1 MPCTLSFSIAAMPP
15 KKKNRN
21 LDDWEK
27 DFAALDEN
35 GDLKEPEEAV
45 SKPGALQGILQQ
57 MVRCSYE

>member
-1 MPCTLSFSIAAMPP
+1 MPCTSPLSTVTMPP

-35 GDLKEPEEAV
+35 GELKEPEEALT
-45 SKPGALQGILQQ
+45 KPGALKW
-57 MVRCSYE
+57 MCKKPRR